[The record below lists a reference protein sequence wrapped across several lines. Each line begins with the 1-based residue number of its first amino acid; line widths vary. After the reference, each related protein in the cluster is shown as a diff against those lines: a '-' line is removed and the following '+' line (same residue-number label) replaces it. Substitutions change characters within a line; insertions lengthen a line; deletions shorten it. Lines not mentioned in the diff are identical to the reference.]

1 MFPFLASSSARP
13 ARRPPRFGAQVVPE
27 AWRPWVT
34 INVLVATV
42 MILAEG
48 ARPDLT
54 FFGSI
59 FALTALDVLAAKEA
73 FAGLSSTG
81 LQNEV

>member
-1 MFPFLASSSARP
+1 
-13 ARRPPRFGAQVVPE
+13 
-27 AWRPWVT
+27 
-34 INVLVATV
+34 

-73 FAGLSSTG
+73 FAGLSSIG